1 MTATTIVAAEASTLQ
16 LLGAGGFGAIL
27 GWFLYFT
34 NRYRKADIQLT
45 DLVTVIGAIGG
56 AAILTLFPEE
66 TDLFAAYGIGLFCGF
81 FAYFLILVVLVWRS
95 PNFDKDWF
103 LDGRRK
109 RPATDQTIP
118 PGTATT
124 AHPMGRDDDGV
135 IQS

>member
-1 MTATTIVAAEASTLQ
+1 VNATDDASLLQ

-34 NRYRKADIQLT
+34 NRYRKAEVMVSDV
-45 DLVTVIGAIGG
+45 VTVIGAIGG
-56 AAILTLFPEE
+56 AAILTLFPAE
-66 TDLFAAYGIGLFCGF
+66 TDLFGAYGIGLFAGF
-81 FAYFLILVVLVWRS
+81 FGYLLVLVFLVRSS
-95 PNFDKDWF
+95 PNFDRDWF

-109 RPATDQTIP
+109 APAADQAIP

-124 AHPMGRDDDGV
+124 VHAMDRDEEV